1 MRQLF
6 IINKKQMTLGVI
18 SGSVLDLYISRVGD
32 ANVHLLIRPILY
44 YLHDRIVLM
53 FVDVP
58 LVTIRNVSYNVTAG
72 SNLEI
77 SCKINS
83 VPRHNYV
90 YWEKLE
96 NGTIRVIIHGAVGF
110 DGITV
115 ESPSLLIPKVDV
127 LMNGQYRCIAT
138 NAIGTGSS
146 LYTTL
151 TGT

>member
-1 MRQLF
+1 M
-6 IINKKQMTLGVI
+6 
-18 SGSVLDLYISRVGD
+18 
-32 ANVHLLIRPILY
+32 
-44 YLHDRIVLM
+44 
-53 FVDVP
+53 
-58 LVTIRNVSYNVTAG
+58 SYNVTAG

-77 SCKINS
+77 SCKVNS

-115 ESPSLLIPKVDV
+115 ESPSLLIPRVDV

-146 LYTTL
+146 LFTSLIGTL
-151 TGT
+151 RIDFMHHNQYL